1 MRRLSLQTLVVVC
14 LVVFAG
20 CATTGQTTTT
30 ASPTATTQAA
40 TATTT
45 ATTTAPATTQPTTV
59 PRAERVPFVLEN
71 EAHSS
76 KSVYLVISNESTVVY
91 NDTVDLD
98 AGAKRH
104 VATLTGQENTYDVT
118 ATMNG
123 SSFERPVTLNAGLL
137 QSGITINESEE
148 FEYSYVIN

>member
-1 MRRLSLQTLVVVC
+1 M
-14 LVVFAG
+14 
-20 CATTGQTTTT
+20 
-30 ASPTATTQAA
+30 
-40 TATTT
+40 
-45 ATTTAPATTQPTTV
+45 
-59 PRAERVPFVLEN
+59 PFVLEN

-76 KSVYLVISNESTVVY
+76 KSVHLVISNESTVVY
-91 NDTVDLD
+91 NDTVALD
-98 AGAKRH
+98 AGAKRQ